1 MNWGVVEAQPRGAP
15 TLTTGTH
22 PKMLTRKQR
31 WRRTR
36 TRKNAWGN
44 LPPEVL
50 DAMLAGGGG
59 MPKSV
64 SWDHSYAA
72 GLKIRADAAA
82 EAARRAAKEDSRLKA
97 AAAAAAVRGGPIPR
111 SVSCS
116 SLAPKRTLFPRS
128 NSKDEL
134 GTRPRRGSGPPTGRH
149 IGRDMLPHRRGVSF
163 DTQVRGRFGGL
174 SCRVLTGCRR
184 GRSVLLRSFLF
195 WWPPPK
201 ESRGR
206 EERERARERQPPPRS
221 GADRLYTGWEVFP
234 VARFVDRA
242 ASALSLEN
250 GEGGGGARL
259 MTRCGKVSFFH
270 VVVFFL
276 QALSVLSE

>member
-1 MNWGVVEAQPRGAP
+1 MPWSDLTTAFPLNTSINQLDHRLLLGGSSSRACSSANLTRRGGRPSPEADRVNWGVVEAPPRGAP
-15 TLTTGTH
+15 TLTTG
-22 PKMLTRKQR
+22 PYSKMLTRKQR

-72 GLKIRADAAA
+72 GLKLRADAAA

-97 AAAAAAVRGGPIPR
+97 AAAAAAGGGRGGQMPR

-134 GTRPRRGSGPPTGRH
+134 GTRPRRGSGPPTGRQH
-149 IGRDMLPHRRGVSF
+149 GRDMLPHRRGVSF
-163 DTQVRGRFGGL
+163 DTQVWL
-174 SCRVLTGCRR
+174 GCRCR
-184 GRSVLLRSFLF
+184 FPL
-195 WWPPPK
+195 
-201 ESRGR
+201 
-206 EERERARERQPPPRS
+206 S
-221 GADRLYTGWEVFP
+221 GW
-234 VARFVDRA
+234 
-242 ASALSLEN
+242 
-250 GEGGGGARL
+250 
-259 MTRCGKVSFFH
+259 
-270 VVVFFL
+270 
-276 QALSVLSE
+276 

>member
-1 MNWGVVEAQPRGAP
+1 MVQNAITTTFFDESRRLSWSNPTTAFPLSTSLNQLDHRLLLGGSRVCCSSGAALTRRGGRSSREHERVNWGVVEAQPRGAP

-82 EAARRAAKEDSRLKA
+82 EVARRAAKEDSRLKA

-174 SCRVLTGCRR
+174 SCAVLLTGCCCR
-184 GRSVLLRSFLF
+184 GS
-195 WWPPPK
+195 
-201 ESRGR
+201 SR
-206 EERERARERQPPPRS
+206 P
-221 GADRLYTGWEVFP
+221 
-234 VARFVDRA
+234 
-242 ASALSLEN
+242 
-250 GEGGGGARL
+250 
-259 MTRCGKVSFFH
+259 
-270 VVVFFL
+270 
-276 QALSVLSE
+276 